1 MNIDTTTTM
10 TTTNSRPLHPL
21 HFSRRRVLGAGLA
34 AASSIALPSL
44 ATAQTSAARGA
55 TLRLG
60 FIGPGKKPA
69 SATGWALAQGHLPKE
84 LAPLGYSG
92 VSTHV
97 FPNGPDLNEAFLSG
111 AIDVG
116 IYGDTPA
123 VVARAKGLDGKLL
136 GFDNVGLNVWLLTP
150 RGGVANVKELE
161 GKVVAVALG
170 SYMHRYVIGLLKE
183 AGIQKTTKVVYML
196 PRDGDAALE
205 RGSVAAFAA
214 PINTGPLLVSKGFPL
229 IDEAAQHPSLLGSS
243 VIVASNKSLQQ
254 NPSLGAAWHRARRA
268 ALQDI
273 RKDPERYYAFHADV
287 SGFPVEAVKASYP
300 LSQFPEEAYPSAWL
314 QSLEDVKT
322 FLRGENLIRQD
333 FSVND
338 WKVAGL

>member
-1 MNIDTTTTM
+1 M
-10 TTTNSRPLHPL
+10 RPLLIPTSHLPT
-21 HFSRRRVLGAGLA
+21 SRRRVLATGLA
-34 AASSIALPSL
+34 ATGSVVFPGL
-44 ATAQTSAARGA
+44 SAAQNAAPGT

-123 VVARAKGLDGKLL
+123 VVARAKGLDGKLI

-150 RGGVANVKELE
+150 RGGVASVKELE

-205 RGSVAAFAA
+205 RGSIAAFAA

-229 IDEAAQHPSLLGSS
+229 IDEADRHPGLLGSS
-243 VIVASNKSLQQ
+243 VIVASNKALQQ
-254 NPSLGAAWHRARRA
+254 NPSLGAAWQRARRA

-300 LSQFPEEAYPSAWL
+300 LSQFPEEAYPSAWI
-314 QSLEDVKT
+314 QSLEDVKA
-322 FLRGENLIRQD
+322 FLRAENLIRQD
-333 FSVND
+333 FAVND
-338 WKVAGL
+338 WKMAGL

>member
-1 MNIDTTTTM
+1 MYSI
-10 TTTNSRPLHPL
+10 SS
-21 HFSRRRVLGAGLA
+21 SRRRVLATGLA
-34 AASSIALPSL
+34 AASSVLLPTL
-44 ATAQTSAARGA
+44 ATAQTTPPGS

-69 SATGWALAQGHLPKE
+69 SATGWALSQGYLQKE
-84 LAPLGYSG
+84 LAPLGYSA

-123 VVARAKGLDGKLL
+123 VVARAKGLDGKLI

-150 RGGVANVKELE
+150 RGGVTSVKELE

-170 SYMHRYVIGLLKE
+170 SYMHRYVIGLLKGT
-183 AGIQKTTKVVYML
+183 GIQKTTKVVYML

-205 RGSVAAFAA
+205 RGSIAAFAA
-214 PINTGPLLVSKGFPL
+214 PINTGPLLVSKGFPV
-229 IDEAAQHPSLLGSS
+229 IDEANSHPSLLGSS
-243 VIVASNKSLQQ
+243 VIVASSKALQQ
-254 NPSLGAAWHRARRA
+254 NPTLGAAWQRARRS

-273 RKDPERYYAFHADV
+273 RKDPESYYAFHADV
-287 SGFPVEAVKASYP
+287 SGFPVAAVKASYP
-300 LSQFPEEAYPSAWL
+300 LSQFPEEAYPSAWV
-314 QSLEDVKT
+314 QSLEDVKS
-322 FLRGENLIRQD
+322 FLRAENLIRQD
-333 FSVND
+333 FAVD
-338 WKVAGL
+338 QWKVAGL